1 MTERR
6 KTSYSVSKKLTL
18 EMEGMRKILG
28 ISKSDFV
35 AIAMAYLLVT
45 LSPLKETPRKR
56 RQLLK
61 VVHAEF
67 QKLIEKSM
75 ERLGYRA

>member
-6 KTSYSVSKKLTL
+6 KTSYSVSKKLAL
-18 EMEGMRKILG
+18 EMDGMRKLLG

-35 AIAMAYLLVT
+35 SIAMAFLLVT
-45 LSPLKETPRKR
+45 LAPLKETPRKR
-56 RQLLK
+56 RQLIK
-61 VVHAEF
+61 EVHSEF
-67 QKLIEKSM
+67 QKLIEQSM